1 MENNND
7 QDYIITLSENEGSSD
22 EIIEITPTP
31 LAKKKRGCPA
41 KLSKALG
48 KQKMT
53 NTTLESTD
61 RAPNDSNP
69 FKQTAAIIK
78 PQIKFLLDDGEKCSK
93 NYKYDGSTG
102 NLSYHLVKHGI
113 IPPLESGIISPMH
126 TQSASNKNG
135 QKEKELSTLRW
146 ILLTTQPL
154 STITQKAYIKHMY
167 IIDPQFTV
175 PREKKLRM
183 MIARSYGYN
192 KEKLKLLLKTAQ
204 SISLTTDLWSSRSKH
219 GYLGLTATWINK
231 NFEIIDILL
240 EISYFPTPHT
250 AKAITEGI
258 KNAMQKWE
266 IKNLVVSI
274 TTDNG
279 ANVVAAIRDLTPIKR
294 LSCAAHTLQLA
305 ISKGLKVVE
314 NLVSRTKQL
323 INFFSTQKQIERL
336 IKVQK
341 EIGYEE
347 PLHLIQDIF
356 TRWNSSYLAWDQL
369 IFLQYAV
376 LQLSVNLSCS
386 LISEEKTDGIRLKK
400 IMIKDN
406 EWQLLDELYLTNSL
420 KPSDNSYEVLE
431 DSDDNT
437 INSDIVE
444 EESSQIE
451 VDYSNISEVLKN
463 VKNKIYLGLKHY
475 WAMPN
480 EFGIIAALLDPRY
493 KDLNFITD
501 EETKVKIHSSLQI
514 QYNQLKREMQQQTS
528 TPPSPTIS
536 TISTTSTSSTPSMRS
551 LHEHQ
556 ERCQQKV
563 KKMFQTKESSTSS
576 SAIADEITTYFLLPE
591 IFPVLSIIAR
601 KYLGIPATSV
611 ASEQLFSDAGNHITV
626 KRSLLDPA
634 LLGKMVF
641 LKRNMKTIDH
651 INIFP
656 PNLNVENNDYVEDEH
671 ELEELL
677 DE

>member
-22 EIIEITPTP
+22 EIVEITPTP
-31 LAKKKRGCPA
+31 LAKKQRGRPA

-78 PQIKFLLDDGEKCSK
+78 PQTKFLLDDGKKCSK
-93 NYKYDGSTG
+93 NYKYDG
-102 NLSYHLVKHGI
+102 
-113 IPPLESGIISPMH
+113 
-126 TQSASNKNG
+126 
-135 QKEKELSTLRW
+135 KELSTLRW

-154 STITQKAYIKHMY
+154 STITQKAYIEHMY

-175 PREKKLRM
+175 PGEKKLRM
-183 MIARSYGYN
+183 MIARSYEYN

-204 SISLTTDLWSSRSKH
+204 SISLTTDLWSSCSKY

-231 NFEIIDILL
+231 NFEIMDVLL

-266 IKNLVVSI
+266 IENLIVSI
-274 TTDNG
+274 TIDNG

-347 PLHLIQDIF
+347 PLHLIQDIS
-356 TRWNSSYLAWDQL
+356 TRWNSSYLAWDRL
-369 IFLQYAV
+369 IFLQYVV

-406 EWQLLDELYLTNSL
+406 EWELLDELCNILAPFEKATRDFSGNTYVTLSQMFPIITDLTNSL

-451 VDYSNISEVLKN
+451 VDY
-463 VKNKIYLGLKHY
+463 
-475 WAMPN
+475 
-480 EFGIIAALLDPRY
+480 
-493 KDLNFITD
+493 T
-501 EETKVKIHSSLQI
+501 
-514 QYNQLKREMQQQTS
+514 
-528 TPPSPTIS
+528 
-536 TISTTSTSSTPSMRS
+536 
-551 LHEHQ
+551 
-556 ERCQQKV
+556 
-563 KKMFQTKESSTSS
+563 
-576 SAIADEITTYFLLPE
+576 DEITTYFLLPVARENKNPLDWWKSKQE

-611 ASEQLFSDAGNHITV
+611 ASERLFSDAGNHITA

-634 LLGKMVF
+634 LLGKIVF
-641 LKRNMKTIDH
+641 LKCNMKTMDH

-656 PNLNVENNDYVEDEH
+656 PDLDVENNDYVEDEH